1 MPDTTER
8 TNQKQRTRDAILDG
22 ARRLMGRGEPVT
34 VTAAAAEHGISRATA
49 YRYFSDPQAL
59 TLEAGLATLVPP
71 YEVVTAGTTD
81 LRSRLSAITEAMIRL
96 TLENE
101 TAFRQYLAH
110 AVTAPDGTRT
120 RGARRVAYMKRA
132 LGELPHDLSAA
143 RQSDLLASLSAV
155 AGVEG
160 VVALTDVAGR
170 DTATAARLL
179 AEIADAILT
188 RHLGPGA
195 AEDADQGKLRPT
207 YAAGPARRR

>member
-1 MPDTTER
+1 MSDTTER

-22 ARRLMGRGEPVT
+22 ARQLMGRGEPVT

-59 TLEAGLATLVPP
+59 TMEAGLATLVPP
-71 YEVVTAGTTD
+71 YEAITAGTAD
-81 LRSRLSAITEAMIRL
+81 LRARLAAITEAMIRL

-110 AVTAPDGTRT
+110 AVTAPVGART

-132 LGELPHDLSAA
+132 LSELPHQLPAHA
-143 RQSDLLASLSAV
+143 QSDLVASLSAV

-160 VVALTDVAGR
+160 LVALTDVAGR
-170 DTATAARLL
+170 DSATAARLL
-179 AEIADAILT
+179 GDIADAILT
-188 RHLGPGA
+188 RHLGPA
-195 AEDADQGKLRPT
+195 TDGKS
-207 YAAGPARRR
+207 